1 MLNNHGWHVRSHPRH
16 LPVQGQQAPGKVGGS
31 ARHARPL
38 LREAAR
44 ATPEGAPGRG
54 GRGHGAQADR
64 AAGPGVAEAGRQVA
78 GPGQGRAGAGQRGPG
93 PRGAGAPGRAGRAA
107 GRAQDPARPD
117 QRPGAEARPD
127 VAGAPDPGR
136 ALPHA
141 EGDDEGLLHRGRGPD
156 QGGRGGV
163 GDLGLHAQRGR
174 HYATGSGQDRRHAGA
189 GGRHRRA
196 ARLRCARRPDAS
208 GRRHPEGARQGVVDV
223 PGGQRAGGAEG
234 RAGHGRWRRHYGRAA
249 RGGTGRRRRYG
260 RYRRRKRLMAISRN
274 IKPDRGL
281 TYRMFLT
288 GFLLVLLY
296 GLVVGVLIA
305 VGLSYSIV
313 LVLAVVLIF
322 CQYWFSAKIAM
333 YAMHAKE
340 VTPEQAPE
348 LHGVVD
354 RLCALADMP
363 KPKVAIATTDIPNAF
378 ATGRSP
384 KSSVVCVTSGLLRR
398 LDEPEVEAVLSHEI
412 SHVAHRDV
420 AVMTI
425 ASGLGMLAGLL
436 TRVMFYS
443 EIFGGGRGGGNNQ
456 QSQAALVEMLVLLVS
471 VVVYFVSFLL
481 TMALSRYRELAADRS
496 GALLI
501 GRPSLL
507 ASALVKITGEMGRIP
522 TKDLRAAEPFNAFFF
537 TPAVATGGDQGTG
550 GGFSFGNLFRTHP
563 TLERRLAPLDSLE
576 RQVGQAG

>member
-1 MLNNHGWHVRSHPRH
+1 
-16 LPVQGQQAPGKVGGS
+16 
-31 ARHARPL
+31 
-38 LREAAR
+38 
-44 ATPEGAPGRG
+44 
-54 GRGHGAQADR
+54 
-64 AAGPGVAEAGRQVA
+64 
-78 GPGQGRAGAGQRGPG
+78 
-93 PRGAGAPGRAGRAA
+93 
-107 GRAQDPARPD
+107 
-117 QRPGAEARPD
+117 
-127 VAGAPDPGR
+127 
-136 ALPHA
+136 
-141 EGDDEGLLHRGRGPD
+141 
-156 QGGRGGV
+156 
-163 GDLGLHAQRGR
+163 
-174 HYATGSGQDRRHAGA
+174 
-189 GGRHRRA
+189 
-196 ARLRCARRPDAS
+196 
-208 GRRHPEGARQGVVDV
+208 
-223 PGGQRAGGAEG
+223 
-234 RAGHGRWRRHYGRAA
+234 
-249 RGGTGRRRRYG
+249 
-260 RYRRRKRLMAISRN
+260 MAISRN
-274 IKPDRGL
+274 IKADRGL

-288 GFLLVLLY
+288 GLLLVLLY

-305 VGLSYSIV
+305 VGLSFV
-313 LVLAVVLIF
+313 LVLIIAFVLIF

-384 KSSVVCVTSGLLRR
+384 KSSVVCVTTGLLRR
-398 LDEPEVEAVLSHEI
+398 LEEPEVEAVLSHEL

-425 ASGLGMLAGLL
+425 ASGLGMIAGLL
-436 TRVMFYS
+436 TRVLFYS
-443 EIFGGGRGGGNNQ
+443 EIFGGGRGGGNNNQ
-456 QSQAALVEMLVLLVS
+456 NQAGIEMIVLLVS

-537 TPAVATGGDQGTG
+537 TPAVANGGPQGQG

-563 TLERRLAPLDSLE
+563 TLERRLAQLDSLE
-576 RQVGQAG
+576 RQLGQAG

>member
-1 MLNNHGWHVRSHPRH
+1 
-16 LPVQGQQAPGKVGGS
+16 
-31 ARHARPL
+31 
-38 LREAAR
+38 
-44 ATPEGAPGRG
+44 
-54 GRGHGAQADR
+54 
-64 AAGPGVAEAGRQVA
+64 
-78 GPGQGRAGAGQRGPG
+78 
-93 PRGAGAPGRAGRAA
+93 
-107 GRAQDPARPD
+107 
-117 QRPGAEARPD
+117 
-127 VAGAPDPGR
+127 
-136 ALPHA
+136 
-141 EGDDEGLLHRGRGPD
+141 
-156 QGGRGGV
+156 
-163 GDLGLHAQRGR
+163 
-174 HYATGSGQDRRHAGA
+174 
-189 GGRHRRA
+189 
-196 ARLRCARRPDAS
+196 
-208 GRRHPEGARQGVVDV
+208 
-223 PGGQRAGGAEG
+223 
-234 RAGHGRWRRHYGRAA
+234 
-249 RGGTGRRRRYG
+249 
-260 RYRRRKRLMAISRN
+260 MAISRN

-281 TYRMFLT
+281 TRRMLMT
-288 GFLLVLLY
+288 GFFIVVLYGAFIAILFALLHSLVLILVIGF
-296 GLVVGVLIA
+296 GLL
-305 VGLSYSIV
+305 
-313 LVLAVVLIF
+313 F

-384 KSSVVCVTSGLLRR
+384 KSAVVCVTSGLLRR

-425 ASGLGMLAGLL
+425 ASGLGLIAGLL

-443 EIFGGGRGGGNNQ
+443 EIFGGGGRGNNQ
-456 QSQAALVEMLVLLVS
+456 GGGQVALIETMILLVS
-471 VVVYFVSFLL
+471 VVVYFISFLL

-537 TPAVATGGDQGTG
+537 TPAVSSGATQGGG
-550 GGFSFGNLFRTHP
+550 GGFSFGQLFRTHP
-563 TLERRLAPLDSLE
+563 TLEKRLAQLE
-576 RQVGQAG
+576 ELEHQLGQTGSSSTI